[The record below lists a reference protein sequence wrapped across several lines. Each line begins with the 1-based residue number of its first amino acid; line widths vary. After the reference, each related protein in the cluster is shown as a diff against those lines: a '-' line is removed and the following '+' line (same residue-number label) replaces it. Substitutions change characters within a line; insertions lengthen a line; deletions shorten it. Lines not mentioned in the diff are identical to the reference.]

1 MPAVSML
8 MLGCL
13 RYLTNTTP
21 DIRNNSGINKI
32 SSCQVLLGPDD
43 AVLSDELNHASI
55 IDGIRLCRAKR
66 LRYKHMDLSD
76 LESKLKE
83 SQVSADKYKRKCN
96 APKKPFSGSINSG
109 RKETFSFM
117 LSCFSYCTLIQYW
130 TFLQWGSIQVNF
142 VLWIKWAFHKPLNK
156 FNLNTLFSYGESF
169 PSVPGVL
176 FLKFGTDFLIN
187 LLIDKTPM
195 PVLFYV
201 IENNTM

>member
-1 MPAVSML
+1 MLWLNIFKVLKIAVFRISTKILSNSLRNSTRGRIASSMPAVSML

-21 DIRNNSGINKI
+21 DIRNNSGMNKI

-96 APKKPFSGSINSG
+96 APIKPFSGSIN
-109 RKETFSFM
+109 
-117 LSCFSYCTLIQYW
+117 W
-130 TFLQWGSIQVNF
+130 
-142 VLWIKWAFHKPLNK
+142 
-156 FNLNTLFSYGESF
+156 
-169 PSVPGVL
+169 
-176 FLKFGTDFLIN
+176 
-187 LLIDKTPM
+187 
-195 PVLFYV
+195 
-201 IENNTM
+201 